1 MRSKLR
7 SLLRSVARLSVL
19 AIFLAA
25 SGTASAESL
34 LERLFSG
41 AGASSRVIEASEA
54 ERAGF
59 GWRLA
64 EAAFQRTKARV
75 LYDGAYQRIA
85 YPMGDV
91 APNRGVCSDVI
102 VRSYRALGHDLQQL
116 VHEDMR
122 RAFHRYPQAWGLSR
136 PDPNI
141 DHRRV
146 LNLERYFERRG
157 ARLPVSDDPA
167 DYRPGDLVTY
177 RVGRNLPHIGIVSTR
192 LSADG
197 KRPMVVH
204 NIGAGPR
211 LEDFLFAYPIVAHY
225 RFAPEE

>member
-1 MRSKLR
+1 MRR
-7 SLLRSVARLSVL
+7 VASALVL
-19 AIFLAA
+19 ALGLGA
-25 SGTASAESL
+25 SGAAQAESL
-34 LERLFSG
+34 LDRLFSG
-41 AGASSRVIEASEA
+41 APASPGLVAASEE

-64 EAAFQRTKARV
+64 EAALERTKARIV
-75 LYDGAYQRIA
+75 YDGSYQRIA

-91 APNRGVCSDVI
+91 APDRGVCSDVV

-116 VHEDMR
+116 VHEDMK
-122 RAFHRYPQAWGLSR
+122 RAFPRYPQAWGLSR

-146 LNLERYFERRG
+146 LNLERFFERHG
-157 ARLPVSDDPA
+157 ARLPASADPA

-192 LSADG
+192 LSRDG
-197 KRPMVVH
+197 KRPLIVH
-204 NIGAGPR
+204 NIGWGPR

-225 RFAPEE
+225 RFAPEG